1 MRDPFGQA
9 PQFLQAWARPLA
21 EPPLNLKTLPLH
33 IHEVLAAW
41 IFYTVLSYIVSP
53 ILSTALFPQIYRGFS
68 RRTQVSWHVHAVS
81 FFQAILICVLAI
93 YVLRYD
99 YELAGGSTDWRG
111 RLFGY
116 SGAAG
121 LVQAMAAGYFLWD
134 VWVSTVDF
142 RIHGPGSLAHA
153 ISALVV
159 TTIGFVSFCSPHQGE
174 ITDFPTA
181 SFCQLLWSGLYPI

>member
-1 MRDPFGQA
+1 M
-9 PQFLQAWARPLA
+9 
-21 EPPLNLKTLPLH
+21 
-33 IHEVLAAW
+33 
-41 IFYTVLSYIVSP
+41 
-53 ILSTALFPQIYRGFS
+53 
-68 RRTQVSWHVHAVS
+68 SWHVHAVS